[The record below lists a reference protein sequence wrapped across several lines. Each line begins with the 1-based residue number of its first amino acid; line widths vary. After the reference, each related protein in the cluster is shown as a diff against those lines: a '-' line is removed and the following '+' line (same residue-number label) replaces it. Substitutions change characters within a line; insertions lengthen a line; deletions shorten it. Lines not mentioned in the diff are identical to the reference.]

1 MVRDILGAVVATVG
15 ASARNLPCVARWIL
29 PCWIAACQCVL
40 SQRICAFAESRWC
53 KALNQKDDG
62 SGQKSAIKINT
73 KGAESEGYE
82 VVPFGK

>member
-1 MVRDILGAVVATVG
+1 MAPEILANA
-15 ASARNLPCVARWIL
+15 
-29 PCWIAACQCVL
+29 CWL
-40 SQRICAFAESRWC
+40 GESRWC

-62 SGQKSAIKINT
+62 SGNGKGAIRINT